1 MYSNKIT
8 VYVRIAI
15 TITKIANI
23 TTTTLTNNIT
33 TIQIITTTLYIA
45 ITCKRMEIWL
55 YKQHKYILYIRIQQ
69 GKTEKTKQN
78 HYML

>member
-1 MYSNKIT
+1 
-8 VYVRIAI
+8 
-15 TITKIANI
+15 
-23 TTTTLTNNIT
+23 
-33 TIQIITTTLYIA
+33 
-45 ITCKRMEIWL
+45 MEIWL